1 MGVAGYFFLEKS
13 RIYNLTNYKRK
24 ETDMVFSSNE
34 FLFLY
39 LPLSLIFYFI
49 TPFKWRNLTLF
60 LVSLVFYGWEKP
72 IYLLIMIAVIV
83 INYVFGHLIDRA
95 GEDEKK
101 RKRALIW
108 GVALNLLILG
118 FFKYADFLL
127 ENLGAIPFL
136 DFIEPIGIQL
146 PIGISFYTF
155 QSMSYIIDVYR
166 GVSTVQKKFVSFGA
180 YVSMFP
186 QLIAGPIVR
195 YSDVDRELNDRKTT
209 LSESADG
216 ARRFVIG
223 LAKKV
228 LLADTA
234 GALWEQIRDIPRDEA
249 SVLLLWLGIILYAFQ
264 IYFDFSG
271 YSDMGIGLGRIL
283 GFHFPE
289 NFNYPY
295 ISKSI
300 TEFWRRWHMTLS
312 TYFKEY
318 VYIPLGGN
326 RHGTKRLV
334 FNLLVVWFLT
344 GFWHGADWNFILW
357 GLYYFALLVIEKLF
371 LKKWID
377 KLPKALSH
385 VYALFFILI
394 GWLIFYFKSDFGGF
408 EALSSYF
415 LGMFGGLS
423 LPLCNLEFGYSLIRN
438 LLLIAALGFACTPYP
453 KELLMSLKKKYGHS
467 ARGTALTVVCD
478 LALVMIFVLC
488 IVYISSSDYRP
499 NIYFEF

>member
-1 MGVAGYFFLEKS
+1 
-13 RIYNLTNYKRK
+13 
-24 ETDMVFSSNE
+24 MVFSSNE

-39 LPLSLIFYFI
+39 LPLSLIFYFLV
-49 TPFKWRNLTLF
+49 PLKWRNLVLF

-83 INYVFGHLIDRA
+83 INYIFGNLIDRA
-95 GEDEKK
+95 GEDQKK
-101 RKRALIW
+101 RKRALII
-108 GVALNLLILG
+108 GVAINLLVLG

-136 DFIEPIGIQL
+136 SFIEPLGIQL
-146 PIGISFYTF
+146 PIGISFYIF

-166 GVSTVQKKFVSFGA
+166 GASPVQNKFVSFGA
-180 YVSMFP
+180 YVAMFP

-228 LLADTA
+228 LLADVA
-234 GALWEQIRDIPRDEA
+234 GELWEQIRDIPRDQA

-271 YSDMGIGLGRIL
+271 YSDMGIGLGKIL

-295 ISKSI
+295 ISRSI

-312 TYFKEY
+312 TWFKEY

-326 RHGTKRLV
+326 RRGVKRLIL
-334 FNLLVVWFLT
+334 NLLVVWFLT

-377 KLPKALSH
+377 KLPAALSH
-385 VYALFFILI
+385 IYALFFILI

-423 LPLCNLEFGYSLIRN
+423 LPLCNLEFGYSLVRN
-438 LLLIAALGFACTPYP
+438 LLLMAALGFACTPYP
-453 KELLMSLKKKYGHS
+453 KELLMGLKEKYKDG
-467 ARGTALTVVCD
+467 ARGVAWTLVCD
-478 LALVMIFVLC
+478 LALVLIFVLC

>member
-1 MGVAGYFFLEKS
+1 
-13 RIYNLTNYKRK
+13 
-24 ETDMVFSSNE
+24 MVFSSNE

-39 LPLSLIFYFI
+39 LPLSLFLYFLVPI
-49 TPFKWRNLTLF
+49 RFRNLALF

-72 IYLLIMIAVIV
+72 VYLFIMVFVIIV
-83 INYVFGHLIDRA
+83 NYVFGFLIGRA
-95 GEDEKK
+95 ENAASK
-101 RKRALIW
+101 KRALVW
-108 GVALNLLILG
+108 GVVLNVATLG

-127 ENLGAIPFL
+127 ENLGAIPGL
-136 DFIEPIGIQL
+136 DFIEPLGIAL

-166 GVSTVQKKFVSFGA
+166 GTSAVQKSFVNFGA

-195 YSDVDRELNDRKTT
+195 YSDVDRELNDRKYT
-209 LSESADG
+209 LDAAADG

-234 GALWEQIRDIPRDEA
+234 GALWEQIKDVPREQS
-249 SVLLLWLGIILYAFQ
+249 SVLALWLGIILYAFQ

-271 YSDMGIGLGRIL
+271 YSDMGIGLGKIL

-295 ISKSI
+295 ISRSI
-300 TEFWRRWHMTLS
+300 TEFWRRWHITLS
-312 TYFKEY
+312 TWFKEY

-326 RHGTKRLV
+326 RHGTARLV
-334 FNLLVVWFLT
+334 LNLLVVWFLT
-344 GFWHGADWNFILW
+344 GFWHGAAWNFVLW
-357 GLYYFALLVIEKLF
+357 GLYYFVLLVAEKLF
-371 LKKWID
+371 LKKWLD
-377 KLPKALSH
+377 RMPNVLSH
-385 VYALFFILI
+385 AYSLFFILI
-394 GWLIFYFKSDFGGF
+394 GWLIFYFKPDFGGWSAF
-408 EALSSYF
+408 SSYF
-415 LGMFGGLS
+415 LGMFGGLG
-423 LPLCNLEFGYSLIRN
+423 LPASNLEFSYTLVRN
-438 LLLIAALGFACTPYP
+438 MLLIAALAFAATPYP
-453 KELLMSLKKKYGHS
+453 REAFLRLREKVADKRSGI
-467 ARGTALTVVCD
+467 ALTVVAD
-478 LALVMIFVLC
+478 VALVAIFVLC

>member
-1 MGVAGYFFLEKS
+1 
-13 RIYNLTNYKRK
+13 
-24 ETDMVFSSNE
+24 MVFSSNE
-34 FLFLY
+34 FLFLF
-39 LPLSLIFYFI
+39 LPLSLILYFAV
-49 TPFKWRNLTLF
+49 PMKWRNLALF
-60 LVSLVFYGWEKP
+60 VVSLVFYGWEKP
-72 IYLLIMIAVIV
+72 IYLLIMLFVIV
-83 INYVFGHLIDRA
+83 VNYVFGYLIDRA
-95 GEDEKK
+95 GDDAKK
-101 RKRALIW
+101 KKRALVW
-108 GVALNLLILG
+108 GVALNLLVLG

-136 DFIEPIGIQL
+136 SFIEPIGIQL
-146 PIGISFYTF
+146 PVGISFYTF

-166 GVSTVQKKFVSFGA
+166 GDAPVQKKFVNFGA
-180 YVSMFP
+180 YVTMFP

-195 YSDVDRELNDRKTT
+195 YSSVDKELNERKYS

-234 GALWEQIRDIPRDEA
+234 GALWEQIEGVPREQT

-271 YSDMGIGLGRIL
+271 YSDMGIGLGKIL

-300 TEFWRRWHMTLS
+300 TEFWRRWHITLS
-312 TYFKEY
+312 TWFREY

-326 RHGTKRLV
+326 RKGSPRLI
-334 FNLLVVWFLT
+334 FNLFVVWFLT
-344 GFWHGADWNFILW
+344 GFWHGADWNFVLW

-377 KLPKALSH
+377 KLPSALSH
-385 VYALFFILI
+385 LYALFFVLI
-394 GWLIFYFKSDFGGF
+394 GWLIFYFKQDFGGAS
-408 EALSSYF
+408 ELASYF
-415 LGMFGGLS
+415 LGMFGGLG
-423 LPLCNLEFGYSLIRN
+423 LPLSNLELGYTLIRN
-438 LLLIAALGFACTPYP
+438 LLLMAALGFAATPYP
-453 KELLMSLKKKYGHS
+453 KELLLNFKAKMQNGAKK
-467 ARGTALTVVCD
+467 TAFTIVCD
-478 LALVMIFVLC
+478 LVLVAIFVLC

>member
-1 MGVAGYFFLEKS
+1 
-13 RIYNLTNYKRK
+13 
-24 ETDMVFSSNE
+24 MVFSSNE

-39 LPLSLIFYFI
+39 LPLSLILYFLA
-49 TPFKWRNLTLF
+49 PLKWRNLVLF

-72 IYLLIMIAVIV
+72 IYLLIMLFVIV
-83 INYVFGHLIDRA
+83 INYVFGYLIDRA
-95 GEDEKK
+95 GDNAKA
-101 RKRALIW
+101 RKRALVI
-108 GVALNLLILG
+108 GVVINLLVLG

-127 ENLGAIPFL
+127 ENLALIPFL
-136 DFIEPIGIQL
+136 SFIKPIGVQL

-155 QSMSYIIDVYR
+155 QSMSYMIDVYR
-166 GVSTVQKKFVSFGA
+166 GTSPVQKKFVNFGA

-195 YSDVDRELNDRKTT
+195 YSDVDRELNERKHT
-209 LSESADG
+209 LDESADG

-228 LLADTA
+228 LLADVA
-234 GALWEQIRDIPRDEA
+234 GELWEQIAAIPREQT
-249 SVLLLWLGIILYAFQ
+249 SVLLLWLGIILYTFQ

-312 TYFKEY
+312 TWFKEY

-326 RHGTKRLV
+326 RRGTGRLV
-334 FNLLVVWFLT
+334 FNLLVVWLLT
-344 GFWHGADWNFILW
+344 GFWHGASWNFVIW
-357 GLYYFALLVIEKLF
+357 GLYYFVLLVAEKLF
-371 LKKWID
+371 LKKWLD
-377 KLPKALSH
+377 RLPSAIGH
-385 VYALFFILI
+385 IYTLFFVVI
-394 GWLIFYFKSDFGGF
+394 GWLIFYFKQDLGGF
-408 EALSSYF
+408 DAFISYF
-415 LGMFGGLS
+415 AGMFGASGL
-423 LPLCNLEFGYSLIRN
+423 PFTNLELSYTLVRN
-438 LLLIAALGFACTPYP
+438 LLMLAILAFAATPYP
-453 KELLMSLKKKYGHS
+453 RELFLEIKNKISGEGKK
-467 ARGTALTVVCD
+467 AAFTLAFDVV
-478 LALVMIFVLC
+478 LVAIFALC

>member
-1 MGVAGYFFLEKS
+1 
-13 RIYNLTNYKRK
+13 
-24 ETDMVFSSNE
+24 MVFSSNE

-39 LPLSLIFYFI
+39 LPLSLILYFLAPI
-49 TPFKWRNLTLF
+49 KWRNLALF
-60 LVSLVFYGWEKP
+60 IVSLVFYGWEKP
-72 IYLLIMIAVIV
+72 IYLLIMLFVIIV
-83 INYVFGHLIDRA
+83 NYVFGYLIEGA
-95 GEDEKK
+95 GEDAKK
-101 RKRALIW
+101 KKRALIW
-108 GVALNLLILG
+108 GIVLNLAVLG

-136 DFIEPIGIQL
+136 SFIKPIGVQL
-146 PIGISFYTF
+146 PVGISFYTF

-166 GVSTVQKKFVSFGA
+166 GDAPVQKKFVNFGA
-180 YVSMFP
+180 YVTMFP

-195 YSDVDRELNDRKTT
+195 YSSVDKELGERKYS

-234 GALWEQIRDIPRDEA
+234 GALWEQIEGVPRSEA

-271 YSDMGIGLGRIL
+271 YSDMGIGLGKIL

-295 ISKSI
+295 ISRSI
-300 TEFWRRWHMTLS
+300 TEFWRRWHITLS
-312 TYFKEY
+312 TWFREY

-326 RHGTKRLV
+326 RKGTPRLII
-334 FNLLVVWFLT
+334 NLLVVWFLT
-344 GFWHGADWNFILW
+344 GFWHGADWNFVLW

-377 KLPKALSH
+377 KLPSFFSH
-385 VYALFFILI
+385 VYALFFVLI
-394 GWLIFYFKSDFGGF
+394 GWLIFYFKQDFGGF

-415 LGMFGGLS
+415 IGMFGGLG
-423 LPLCNLEFGYSLIRN
+423 LPISNLEFSYTLVRN
-438 LLLIAALGFACTPYP
+438 LLLIAALGFAATPYP
-453 KELLMSLKKKYGHS
+453 KELLMNFKSKISSDAKKNIF
-467 ARGTALTVVCD
+467 AIACD
-478 LALVMIFVLC
+478 LVLVAIFVLC

>member
-1 MGVAGYFFLEKS
+1 
-13 RIYNLTNYKRK
+13 
-24 ETDMVFSSNE
+24 MVFSSNE
-34 FLFLY
+34 FLFFY
-39 LPLSLIFYFI
+39 LPLSLILYFAV
-49 TPFKWRNLTLF
+49 PLKYRNLALF

-72 IYLLIMIAVIV
+72 IYLLIMLFIIAV
-83 INYVFGHLIDRA
+83 NYLFGYLIDRES
-95 GEDEKK
+95 EDGSR
-101 RKRALIW
+101 RKRLLVIAILI
-108 GVALNLLILG
+108 NLATLG
-118 FFKYADFLL
+118 FFKYADFVL
-127 ENLGAIPFL
+127 ENLSRVPFL
-136 DFIEPIGIQL
+136 DFIEPIGIAL

-155 QSMSYIIDVYR
+155 QSMSYTVDVYR
-166 GVSTVQKKFVSFGA
+166 RTSAPQKRFVDFGA

-195 YSDVDRELNDRKTT
+195 YSDVDRELNDRRTT
-209 LSESADG
+209 LDESADG

-234 GALWEQIRDIPRDEA
+234 GALWEQINAIPREQS
-249 SVLLLWLGIILYAFQ
+249 SVLLLWLGIILYSFQ

-271 YSDMGIGLGRIL
+271 YSDMGIGLGKIL

-312 TYFKEY
+312 SWFKEY

-326 RHGTKRLV
+326 RRGEGRLV
-334 FNLLVVWFLT
+334 LNLLAVWLLT
-344 GFWHGADWNFILW
+344 GLWHGASWNFVIW
-357 GLYYFALLVIEKLF
+357 GLYYFVLLVIEKLF
-371 LKKWID
+371 LGKLIA
-377 KLPKALSH
+377 KLPSAISH
-385 VYALFFILI
+385 AYALLFVVL
-394 GWLIFYFKSDFGGF
+394 GWLIFYFKPDFGGF

-415 LGMFGGLS
+415 AGMMGLS
-423 LPLCNLEFGYSLIRN
+423 GIPLYNGELGYTVVRN
-438 LLLIAALGFACTPYP
+438 FVLLFVLAIASTPYP
-453 KELLMSLKKKYGHS
+453 KELLLRVKGKVKSEKG
-467 ARGTALTVVCD
+467 RGAFALACD
-478 LALVMIFVLC
+478 IALVLVFVMC

>member
-1 MGVAGYFFLEKS
+1 
-13 RIYNLTNYKRK
+13 
-24 ETDMVFSSNE
+24 MVFSSNE

-39 LPLSLIFYFI
+39 LPLSLFLYFLVPI
-49 TPFKWRNLTLF
+49 RFRNLALF

-72 IYLLIMIAVIV
+72 VYLFIMVFVIIV
-83 INYVFGHLIDRA
+83 NYVFGFLIGRA
-95 GEDEKK
+95 ENTVAK
-101 RKRALIW
+101 KRALIW
-108 GVALNLLILG
+108 GVVLNVATLG

-127 ENLGAIPFL
+127 ENLGAIPGI
-136 DFIEPIGIQL
+136 DFIEPIGIAL

-166 GVSTVQKKFVSFGA
+166 GTSAVQKSFVNFGA

-195 YSDVDRELNDRKTT
+195 YSDVDRELNDRKYN
-209 LSESADG
+209 LDAAADG

-234 GALWEQIRDIPRDEA
+234 GALWEQIKDVPREQS
-249 SVLLLWLGIILYAFQ
+249 SVLALWLGIILYAFQ

-271 YSDMGIGLGRIL
+271 YSDMGIGLGKIL

-295 ISKSI
+295 ISRSI
-300 TEFWRRWHMTLS
+300 TEFWRRWHITLS
-312 TYFKEY
+312 TWFKEY

-326 RHGTKRLV
+326 RHGTARLV
-334 FNLLVVWFLT
+334 LNLLVVWLLT
-344 GFWHGADWNFILW
+344 GFWHGAAWNFVLW
-357 GLYYFALLVIEKLF
+357 GLYYFVLLVAEKLF
-371 LKKWID
+371 LKKWLD
-377 KLPKALSH
+377 RMPNVLSH
-385 VYALFFILI
+385 AYSLFFILI
-394 GWLIFYFKSDFGGF
+394 GWLIFYFKPDFGGWSAF
-408 EALSSYF
+408 SSYF
-415 LGMFGGLS
+415 LGMFGGLG
-423 LPLCNLEFGYSLIRN
+423 LPASNLEFSYTLVRN
-438 LLLIAALGFACTPYP
+438 MLLIAALAFAATPYP
-453 KELLMSLKKKYGHS
+453 REAFLRLREKTADKRSGI
-467 ARGTALTVVCD
+467 ALTVVAD
-478 LALVMIFVLC
+478 VALVAIFVLC

>member
-1 MGVAGYFFLEKS
+1 
-13 RIYNLTNYKRK
+13 
-24 ETDMVFSSNE
+24 MVFSSNE

-39 LPLSLIFYFI
+39 LPLSLFLYFLVPI
-49 TPFKWRNLTLF
+49 RFRNLALF

-72 IYLLIMIAVIV
+72 VYLFIMVFVIIV
-83 INYVFGHLIDRA
+83 NYVFGFLIGRA
-95 GEDEKK
+95 ENAASK
-101 RKRALIW
+101 KRALVW
-108 GVALNLLILG
+108 GVVLNVATLG

-127 ENLGAIPFL
+127 ENLGAIPGM
-136 DFIEPIGIQL
+136 DFIEPIGIAL

-166 GVSTVQKKFVSFGA
+166 GTSAVQKSFVNFGA

-195 YSDVDRELNDRKTT
+195 YSDVDRELNDRKYT
-209 LSESADG
+209 LDAAADG

-234 GALWEQIRDIPRDEA
+234 GALWEQIKDVPREQS
-249 SVLLLWLGIILYAFQ
+249 SVLALWLGIILYAFQ

-271 YSDMGIGLGRIL
+271 YSDMGIGLGKIL

-295 ISKSI
+295 ISRSI
-300 TEFWRRWHMTLS
+300 TEFWRRWHITLS
-312 TYFKEY
+312 TWFKEY

-326 RHGTKRLV
+326 RHGTARLV
-334 FNLLVVWFLT
+334 LNLLVVWFLT
-344 GFWHGADWNFILW
+344 GFWHGAAWNFVLW
-357 GLYYFALLVIEKLF
+357 GLYYFVLLVAEKLF
-371 LKKWID
+371 LKKWLD
-377 KLPKALSH
+377 RMPPVLSH
-385 VYALFFILI
+385 AYSLFFILI
-394 GWLIFYFKSDFGGF
+394 GWLIFYFKPDFGGWSAF
-408 EALSSYF
+408 SSYF
-415 LGMFGGLS
+415 LGMFGGLG
-423 LPLCNLEFGYSLIRN
+423 LPASNLEFSYTLVRN
-438 LLLIAALGFACTPYP
+438 MLLIAALAFAATPYP
-453 KELLMSLKKKYGHS
+453 REAFLRLREK
-467 ARGTALTVVCD
+467 TADKRSGIVLTVVAD
-478 LALVMIFVLC
+478 VALVAIFVLC

>member
-1 MGVAGYFFLEKS
+1 
-13 RIYNLTNYKRK
+13 
-24 ETDMVFSSNE
+24 MVFSSNE

-39 LPLSLIFYFI
+39 LPLSLILYFAV
-49 TPFKWRNLTLF
+49 PLRYRNLALF

-72 IYLLIMIAVIV
+72 VYLLIMMFIIIV
-83 INYVFGHLIDRA
+83 NYVFGYLVGR
-95 GEDEKK
+95 GEDAAAK
-101 RKRALIW
+101 KRALIL
-108 GVALNLLILG
+108 GVAINVATLG

-127 ENLGAIPFL
+127 ENLGSIPGL
-136 DFIEPIGIQL
+136 GFIEPMGIAL

-166 GVSTVQKKFVSFGA
+166 GESTVQKSFVNFGA

-195 YSDVDRELNDRKTT
+195 YSDVDRELNERKCT
-209 LSESADG
+209 LDGAADG
-216 ARRFVIG
+216 MRRFCIG

-234 GALWEQIRDIPRDEA
+234 GALWEQIKDIPRGQA
-249 SVLLLWLGIILYAFQ
+249 SVLVLWLGIILYAFQ

-271 YSDMGIGLGRIL
+271 YSDMGIGLGKLL
-283 GFHFPE
+283 GFRFPE

-295 ISKSI
+295 ISRSI

-312 TYFKEY
+312 TWFKEY

-334 FNLLVVWFLT
+334 FNLLIVWLLT
-344 GFWHGADWNFILW
+344 GFWHGAEWNFVIW
-357 GLYYFALLVIEKLF
+357 GLYYFVLLVAEKLF
-371 LKKWID
+371 LKRWLD
-377 KLPKALSH
+377 KLPSLISH
-385 VYALFFILI
+385 TYSLFFILI
-394 GWLIFYFKSDFGGF
+394 GWLIFYFKPDFGGWSAF
-408 EALSSYF
+408 SSYF
-415 LGMFGGLS
+415 LGMFGGLG
-423 LPLCNLEFGYSLIRN
+423 LPLSNLEFSYTLVRN
-438 LLLIAALGFACTPYP
+438 MLLIAILAFASTPYP
-453 KELLMSLKKKYGHS
+453 REAYFKLKERLAGKRS
-467 ARGTALTVVCD
+467 GTVLAAVCD
-478 LALVMIFVLC
+478 AALVAIFVLC

>member
-1 MGVAGYFFLEKS
+1 
-13 RIYNLTNYKRK
+13 
-24 ETDMVFSSNE
+24 MVFSSNE

-39 LPLSLIFYFI
+39 LPLSFILYFLSPI
-49 TPFKWRNLTLF
+49 RYRNIVLF
-60 LVSLVFYGWEKP
+60 AVSLVFYGWEKP
-72 IYLLIMIAVIV
+72 IYLLIMIFIIIV
-83 INYVFGHLIDRA
+83 NYLFGYLIDRA
-95 GEDEKK
+95 GENAEKK
-101 RKRALIW
+101 RTTLIL
-108 GVALNLLILG
+108 GVVINLATLG
-118 FFKYADFLL
+118 FFKYADFLIL
-127 ENLGAIPFL
+127 SLSKIPFL
-136 DFIEPIGIQL
+136 SFLEPIGIQL

-166 GVSTVQKKFVSFGA
+166 GTSQVQKKFVNFGA

-195 YSDVDRELNDRKTT
+195 YSDVDRELNDRKHT

-228 LLADTA
+228 LLADVA
-234 GALWEQIRDIPRDEA
+234 GAMWEQINGIPREQT
-249 SVLLLWLGIILYAFQ
+249 SVLLLWFGIVLYAFQ

-271 YSDMGIGLGRIL
+271 YSDMGIGLGKIL

-312 TYFKEY
+312 TWFKEY

-326 RHGTKRLV
+326 RSGTKRLV
-334 FNLLVVWFLT
+334 LNLLIVWLLT
-344 GFWHGADWNFILW
+344 GLWHGASWNFVLW
-357 GLYYFALLVIEKLF
+357 GFYYFVLLVIEKLF
-371 LKKWID
+371 LSKWLNKI
-377 KLPKALSH
+377 PSAISH
-385 VYALFFILI
+385 LYALLFILI
-394 GWLIFYFKSDFGGF
+394 GWLIFYFKEDLGGF
-408 EALSSYF
+408 SAFSSYF
-415 LGMFGGLS
+415 VSMLGFTGL
-423 LPLCNLEFGYSLIRN
+423 PFINMEFGYTFVRN
-438 LLLIAALGFACTPYP
+438 FLLFSILCFACTPYP
-453 KELLMSLKKKYGHS
+453 KEFFARIKKKTDDKNNKMLF
-467 ARGTALTVVCD
+467 AFVFDILLVV
-478 LALVMIFVLC
+478 IFVLC

>member
-1 MGVAGYFFLEKS
+1 
-13 RIYNLTNYKRK
+13 
-24 ETDMVFSSNE
+24 MVFSSNE

-39 LPLSLIFYFI
+39 LPISLILYFI
-49 TPFKWRNLTLF
+49 APFRWRNLLLF
-60 LVSLVFYGWEKP
+60 LVSLIFYGWEKP
-72 IYLLIMIAVIV
+72 IYLLIMMFVIV
-83 INYVFGHLIDRA
+83 INYVFGYLIDRA
-95 GEDEKK
+95 GENAQK
-101 RKRALIW
+101 RKRALIL
-108 GVALNLLILG
+108 GVALNLAVLG

-127 ENLGAIPFL
+127 ENLGSIPFL
-136 DFIEPIGIQL
+136 SFIEPLGIQL

-166 GVSTVQKKFVSFGA
+166 GESPVQKKFVNFGA
-180 YVSMFP
+180 YVAMFP

-195 YSDVDRELNDRKTT
+195 YSNVDKELNDRKCT
-209 LSESADG
+209 LHESADG

-234 GALWEQIRDIPRDEA
+234 GALWEQIRDIPRNEA
-249 SVLLLWLGIILYAFQ
+249 SVLILWLGIILYSFQ

-271 YSDMGIGLGRIL
+271 YSDMGIGLGKIL

-300 TEFWRRWHMTLS
+300 TEFWRRWHITLS
-312 TYFKEY
+312 TWFREY

-326 RHGTKRLV
+326 RKGTGRLV
-334 FNLLVVWFLT
+334 FNLLVVWLLT
-344 GFWHGADWNFILW
+344 GFWHGASWNFVLW
-357 GLYYFALLVIEKLF
+357 GLYYFVLLVLEKLF

-377 KLPKALSH
+377 KLPAAISH
-385 VYALFFILI
+385 AYALFFVII
-394 GWLIFYFKSDFGGF
+394 GWLIFYFKPDFGGF

-415 LGMFGGLS
+415 MGMFGMLGIPFS
-423 LPLCNLEFGYSLIRN
+423 NLELSYTLVRN
-438 LLLIAALGFACTPYP
+438 LLLIAALCFACTPYP
-453 KELLMSLKKKYGHS
+453 K
-467 ARGTALTVVCD
+467 
-478 LALVMIFVLC
+478 ALVMGIKEKTHGSVRGAVLTVAFDLVLVAVFVLC
-488 IVYISSSDYRP
+488 IIYISSSDYRP